1 MKTWKDFQNEHKKCL
16 ESFDEFK
23 KYVVYKK
30 KSDWDKMYETVEN
43 AQGKDLDE
51 LLTEKEKFSQVET
64 MDPAYQW
71 MMCYMKY
78 DDKFFTINFACTL
91 DELEKKKLI
100 KTETAIKDENKKY
113 FEGLIKIAGECI
125 MNGKKYKTEKDRPGY
140 IANNKK
146 YRFFIELT
154 PDEWKFGIQTNT
166 QQDILSCLKDVF
178 DTWSDKLDIELTSFD
193 ENIMKW
199 ISDKVS
205 NKLY

>member
-1 MKTWKDFQNEHKKCL
+1 MKTWKDFQNERKKCL

-30 KSDWDKMYETVEN
+30 KSDWDEMCETVEN
-43 AQGKDLDE
+43 SQGKDLDE

-64 MDPAYQW
+64 TDPAYQW
-71 MMCYMKY
+71 MMRYMKY

-100 KTETAIKDENKKY
+100 KTETTIKDEKKKY

-125 MNGKKYKTEKDRPGY
+125 MNGKKYKTETDRPGY

-154 PDEWKFGIQTNT
+154 SDEWKFGIQANT
-166 QQDILSCLKDVF
+166 QQDILSCLKDIF
-178 DTWSDKLDIELTSFD
+178 GTWNDKLDIELTSFD
-193 ENIMKW
+193 ENTMKW